1 MQPTAWRQNDR
12 RLHGVEPETLPQT
25 WPRAARS
32 SSHTRVANKV
42 ILLAVR
48 DHLEIVAEKE
58 KDACIIV

>member
-1 MQPTAWRQNDR
+1 MQPPVWRQSDR

-25 WPRAARS
+25 WPGAARS

-48 DHLEIVAEKE
+48 DHLESEAEKE